1 MDAETA
7 KVGIE
12 FIYGMRSHWADV
24 LVATVWALSVY
35 AAFLLIKNK
44 LDK

>member
-12 FIYGMRSHWADV
+12 FIYNMREHWIDI
-24 LVATVWALSVY
+24 LIATGWALSVY
-35 AAFLLIKNK
+35 ATILWMKAKIK
-44 LDK
+44 